1 MGILYHSSPQKDLK
15 IIEPQKTKVHD
26 EYVGDYVFATT
37 DKILATMY
45 LCTKGHASL
54 MESKHKNPWI
64 VIVAEPSEF
73 IKYDKGGAMYEL
85 PDDSFH
91 KTPNPGLETFEMVSK
106 NSITPLSKQVY
117 DTFMQAMHDS
127 GVTVYFV
134 NQSTFDD
141 ILKTK
146 DHQSIIDTLKPYN
159 PR

>member
-1 MGILYHSSPQKDLK
+1 
-15 IIEPQKTKVHD
+15 
-26 EYVGDYVFATT
+26 
-37 DKILATMY
+37 
-45 LCTKGHASL
+45 
-54 MESKHKNPWI
+54 
-64 VIVAEPSEF
+64 
-73 IKYDKGGAMYEL
+73 
-85 PDDSFH
+85 
-91 KTPNPGLETFEMVSK
+91 MVSK

-146 DHQSIIDTLKPYN
+146 DHQSIIDTLKPYH